1 MSEDLLEIDNNLTEN
16 LIRPSK
22 LGLKNYLS
30 FGCAEAGSGSALI
43 YTLIANCRVQGIDPK
58 RYLAEAMR
66 RLSPD
71 TTPEQAAELTP
82 AKLAPLI
89 RQLQPRP
96 TSADKPCVDALASAA

>member
-1 MSEDLLEIDNNLTEN
+1 VSQIDNNLTEN

-22 LGLKNYLS
+22 LGFKNYLFFCS
-30 FGCAEAGSGSALI
+30 AGAGSGSALI
-43 YTLIANCRVQGIDPK
+43 YTLIANCRVQGLDPE
-58 RYLAEAMR
+58 RYFAEAMP

-71 TTPEQAAELTP
+71 TTTEQAAEPTP

-96 TSADKPCVDALASAA
+96 ACADKPCADAFASVA

>member
-1 MSEDLLEIDNNLTEN
+1 LLLGVSFFI
-16 LIRPSK
+16 PSAPFPPK
-22 LGLKNYLS
+22 ARGRRG
-30 FGCAEAGSGSALI
+30 F
-43 YTLIANCRVQGIDPK
+43 DPE

-96 TSADKPCVDALASAA
+96 ASADKPCAEEFASAA

>member
-1 MSEDLLEIDNNLTEN
+1 MSQIDNNLTEN

-22 LGLKNYLS
+22 LGLKNYLF
-30 FGCAEAGSGSALI
+30 FGSAEAGSGSALI
-43 YTLIANCRVQGIDPK
+43 YTLIANCRVQEIDPE

-96 TSADKPCVDALASAA
+96 ACADRPGDDAFASAA

>member
-1 MSEDLLEIDNNLTEN
+1 
-16 LIRPSK
+16 
-22 LGLKNYLS
+22 
-30 FGCAEAGSGSALI
+30 
-43 YTLIANCRVQGIDPK
+43 
-58 RYLAEAMR
+58 MR

-96 TSADKPCVDALASAA
+96 ACAERPADDTIIKAA